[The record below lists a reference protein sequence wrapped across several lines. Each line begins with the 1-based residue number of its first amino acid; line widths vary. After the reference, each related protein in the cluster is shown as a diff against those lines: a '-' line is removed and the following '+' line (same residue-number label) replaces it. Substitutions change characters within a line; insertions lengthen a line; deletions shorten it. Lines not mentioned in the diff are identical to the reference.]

1 MGEESIQYED
11 TSGRSREWIASIDV
25 RRINMRNKN
34 IAFVNLAELEE
45 CAELEELNL
54 SWNEITK

>member
-1 MGEESIQYED
+1 MSEISIQYED
-11 TSGRSREWIASIDV
+11 ASGRSREWIASIDV

-45 CAELEELNL
+45 CAESEELNL